1 VKLRN
6 AIIIITGASS
16 GIGAATALELAK
28 SGARLALL
36 SRTQSKLE
44 ALAAQ
49 VRTLSAEV
57 LIYPVD
63 LSDQQ
68 AVSSVHAQICQDLGT
83 PDVIVH
89 AAGLGRWLWLEE
101 TAPDEVLEMLSSPF
115 LGALWLTQACLPE
128 MLERDTG
135 RIVFV
140 GSPVAWMPW
149 PGANVYAISRWALR
163 GLFEAL
169 RVDLAC
175 TNIGLTMIVPG
186 QVRSPYFDHNP
197 GVTERFPS
205 LGKLVRVLEVE
216 EVAHA
221 IRRALERDSTLV
233 ALPWLIG
240 VLLRVSTFAPW
251 FTHRLAVWS
260 GVKHPKAGRE
270 KRKDQREK

>member
-1 VKLRN
+1 MNLRN
-6 AIIIITGASS
+6 AVVIVTGASS
-16 GIGAATALELAK
+16 GIGAATALELARA
-28 SGARLALL
+28 GARLALL
-36 SRTQSKLE
+36 ARTESKLE

-49 VRTLSAEV
+49 ARTFGAEAFV
-57 LIYPVD
+57 YPVD

-101 TAPDEVLEMLSSPF
+101 TAPAEVIEMLSSPF
-115 LGALWLTQACLPE
+115 MGALWLTQTCLPG
-128 MLERDTG
+128 MLESDSG

-169 RVDLAC
+169 RVDLAR
-175 TNIGLTMIVPG
+175 TNVGVTMIVPG
-186 QVRSPYFDHNP
+186 QVRSPYFEHNP

-205 LGKLVRVLEVE
+205 LGKIVRVLEVE
-216 EVAHA
+216 EVACA
-221 IRRALERDSTLV
+221 IRCALEHDLTFV
-233 ALPWLIG
+233 ALPRLIG
-240 VLLRVSTFAPW
+240 LLLQVSTVAPW

-260 GVKHPKAGRE
+260 GVKHPKA
-270 KRKDQREK
+270 KR